1 MASTFNCRVII
12 EGVLNGR
19 LVEAGTKIHSPF
31 AISSSADTYQEIDF
45 ACTGASGGQQ
55 IATFTATPVLIY
67 VNPKVAG
74 VLAWRGSAT
83 DGANGSISLPA
94 NSHFLIPGGSTTADA
109 ASPEL
114 RSEAGALAIDQL
126 WFDAGSDGKITGLA
140 IF

>member
-19 LVEAGTKIHSPF
+19 LVEAGTKVHSPF
-31 AISSSADTYQEIDF
+31 AISTSADTYQEIDF

-67 VNPKVAG
+67 VNPRVAG
-74 VLAWRGSAT
+74 MLSWRGTA
-83 DGANGSISLPA
+83 DGDNSSVYLTA
-94 NSHFLIPGGSTTADA
+94 NSHFLIPGGTTTASA
-109 ASPEL
+109 ATPEL
-114 RSEAGALAIDQL
+114 RCEGTPVQAITQL